1 MGGESNDALPQMA
14 TRITEYHAAHPCA
27 IPANRERGV
36 RSVGVMTPAA
46 LGLHPWRSS
55 AARSVTVEAI
65 DGLGT
70 DVRATIDWAV
80 RIGRDAPLPG
90 GGRTAQLW
98 ELLAETAR
106 LDVGAARI
114 LEPHLDARA
123 ILCQAR
129 REGLDIDAALDAVGA
144 DRDASW
150 GVFAAEAP
158 GVRLEATANGADG
171 WRLDGTK
178 PWCSLAA
185 SLSHALVTAW
195 VSPDERG
202 LFAVPLGAAGVSAR
216 SGPWVSRGLSQVISA
231 PVDFDG
237 VSAVPV
243 GEPGWYLSR
252 PGFAWGGIGVAAA
265 WWGGVLPV
273 HDALVAAAGR
283 DGADQIAWFSAGSSD
298 AALWAARAVLAEAA
312 EAIDTGSG
320 DEDTAT
326 LAGRTRAVVADAV
339 ERVLA
344 LADHA
349 LGPGPLTSDE
359 DHARRVADLRVYVRQ
374 HHGERDL
381 ARLGRRLLP

>member
-1 MGGESNDALPQMA
+1 MSPPAL
-14 TRITEYHAAHPCA
+14 
-27 IPANRERGV
+27 
-36 RSVGVMTPAA
+36 A
-46 LGLHPWRSS
+46 LNPWRPS
-55 AARSVTVEAI
+55 AARAAAVEAI

-70 DVRATIDWAV
+70 DVPATIEWAV
-80 RIGRDAPLPG
+80 RVGRNAPLPG

-114 LEPHLDARA
+114 LEPQLDALA

-129 REGLDIDAALDAVGA
+129 RDGVDVDAALDEVGA
-144 DRDASW
+144 APDASW
-150 GVFAAEAP
+150 GVFAAEGP
-158 GVRLEATANGADG
+158 GARLEASAHGADG
-171 WRLDGTK
+171 WLLSGTK

-195 VSPDERG
+195 VSPDARG
-202 LFAVPLGAAGVSAR
+202 LFAVPLGVVGVSAR
-216 SGPWVSRGLSQVISA
+216 SGPWVARGLSQVISA
-231 PVDFDG
+231 PVDFDA
-237 VSAVPV
+237 VRAVPV

-273 HDALVAAAGR
+273 HEALVAAAGR
-283 DGADQIAWFSAGSSD
+283 DGADQLAEFSAGSTD

-312 EAIDTGSG
+312 EAIDTGLG
-320 DEDTAT
+320 DEETGT
-326 LAGRTRAVVADAV
+326 LAARARAVVAGAV
-339 ERVLA
+339 EQVLT

-349 LGPGPLTSDE
+349 LGPGPLTTEE
-359 DHARRVADLRVYVRQ
+359 DHARRVADLRIYVRQ